1 MPDVTVGG
9 VRFNTVCLSRSDV
22 TDLPRPA
29 GDPERPPVVFLH
41 GLIMDNLSSWYYTLA
56 PAVAMAHDV
65 VCYDLRGHGRSDRPP
80 SGYRLED
87 AVDDLFGVVDALG
100 LTGPV
105 HLVGNSFGG
114 TIAIAAA
121 LWRPERVA
129 GLGLIEAHPAFAGWG
144 DEMVDDLE
152 DLVEGFDDPGVR
164 EHLASTAPR
173 SLRRM
178 VATCEQLVGRSTMP
192 DDLLASRLT
201 TPGDLAGLRCP
212 TLLVYGDSSDI
223 LDRARTLAEAI
234 PGSEF
239 HVVEGCSHALLMEA
253 PATVEALLVPWLA
266 RVSTGGEVSP
276 EGGARSETT
285 SVAEVVGG

>member
-9 VRFNTVCLSRSDV
+9 VRFNTVRLSRSDV
-22 TDLPRPA
+22 TDEPA
-29 GDPERPPVVFLH
+29 PPGDPARPPVVFLH

-56 PAVAMAHDV
+56 PAVARGHEV
-65 VCYDLRGHGRSDRPP
+65 VCYDLRGHGRSERPP

-87 AVDDLFGVVDALG
+87 AVEDLFGVVDALG
-100 LTGPV
+100 IEGPV

-121 LWRPERVA
+121 LSRPERVA

-164 EHLASTAPR
+164 QHLAETAPR

-178 VATCEQLVGRSTMP
+178 VATCEELVGGSTMP
-192 DDLLASRLT
+192 DDLLSSRLT
-201 TPGDLAGLRCP
+201 TPDDLAALACP

-223 LDRARTLAEAI
+223 LDRARRLAAAI
-234 PGSEF
+234 RGSEL

-253 PATVEALLVPWLA
+253 PARVEALLVPWLERA
-266 RVSTGGEVSP
+266 SAGVSTVTP
-276 EGGARSETT
+276 KA
-285 SVAEVVGG
+285 AVG